1 VNFALCPDG
10 GVPRL
15 IRFVAARDMP
25 ADNVVATLDPN
36 TNVLRIDQE
45 VYFLMDPVQQHIL
58 IRTLKPITLMDD
70 VNFGD

>member
-1 VNFALCPDG
+1 
-10 GVPRL
+10 VPRL

-25 ADNVVATLDPN
+25 AGNVVATLDPN

-45 VYFLMDPVQQHIL
+45 VYFLMDPVEQHIL
-58 IRTLKPITLMDD
+58 VRTLAPITLMDD